1 MVLLV
6 YDYLLTFD
14 LEIEFVWKSRWN
26 AVKVLFLLTRYLPFL
41 ELLPLI
47 NYVFMDGE
55 WWYQCETTY
64 RAIGWM
70 QVIGVI
76 CAEVLLSIRI
86 WAVWDRSRRVGIF
99 LTLFALVSFGL
110 LMGLAN
116 IYFQSV
122 RYFKLPQP
130 HGHHCLSIRV
140 GNNLYI
146 VSLWVIILIYDTVLI
161 SLLVVR
167 GIPCLRA
174 ALNCFRLQN
183 AVFRYGLIYY
193 FYLFVLT
200 VMNVVIML
208 LLPFEYINILA
219 TIERTMYSILACRA
233 ILHIRK
239 QHYLALQ
246 DMDLATYS
254 ITDSL
259 SDFLWVH
266 PSDFQRK
273 PIIPT

>member
-1 MVLLV
+1 MAAGQLSEQQILPHALPDVRPIFQSLAAVGMVLLV

-14 LEIEFVWKSRWN
+14 LEIEFIWKSRWN

-76 CAEVLLSIRI
+76 CAEVRI

-183 AVFRYGLIYY
+183 AVFRY
-193 FYLFVLT
+193 

-219 TIERTMYSILACRA
+219 T
-233 ILHIRK
+233 
-239 QHYLALQ
+239 
-246 DMDLATYS
+246 
-254 ITDSL
+254 
-259 SDFLWVH
+259 
-266 PSDFQRK
+266 
-273 PIIPT
+273 